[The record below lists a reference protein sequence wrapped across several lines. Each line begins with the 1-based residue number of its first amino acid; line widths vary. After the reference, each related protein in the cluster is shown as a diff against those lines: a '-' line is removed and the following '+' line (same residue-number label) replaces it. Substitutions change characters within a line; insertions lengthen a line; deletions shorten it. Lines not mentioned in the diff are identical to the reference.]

1 MEDEIEEAELKLY
14 SQLYEDS
21 KPKGNEGLDKLKEKL
36 KIYDINPNLNY
47 KIMQKILNKKN
58 LKDEDI
64 NDFCNFYRDYIQ
76 TLFYDQKLD
85 IISKINDE
93 KNKKIKN
100 KIIVKLNEN
109 SFIDS
114 YFNIIKELCSIYSQ
128 LILGQK
134 IDYKKLLNLFHYE
147 YFVDNFDINTPLIYG
162 TYELIFS
169 GLINNLYYH
178 FFVDKS
184 ENIVKENID
193 EVTGFVEYPTSIMKK
208 IEHKVKKEKND
219 VDNSGDINMDIEEEK
234 EEEEESSQKDF
245 DIDPGKIDS
254 RFYFIAPFLS
264 KIISDDFKEIFN
276 LEDIKKEN
284 NSKQYEAKPK
294 INSLIFHLIYFELMF
309 HIYNIYDSKQY
320 LVQFDH
326 RFFFETKK
334 EKFQFFKI
342 MNKIRNEII
351 IVDENEKEV
360 KNDKD
365 ITNKNY
371 TVYNAK
377 NRKEKIEFNPYDYIL
392 SKFTSVKN
400 FDDLVERV
408 SNVNYFSLN
417 KFYKENRLFEN
428 IKLDNLFKENI
439 KETLSSKTINELFG
453 QYINFSDYT
462 CPYSGVKKED
472 FIKQTFNITYYFP
485 IPFKNISGFTYKKYG
500 LIFIS
505 NINRFEEV
513 IKPKNKNNF
522 NKLYCKKINNLS
534 FIKVVHIHEIIGNYS
549 CTIIHANNYEIPT
562 STPTNTFKDYEPKN
576 DFQTLVSKMDGVDK
590 GESNLLGNK
599 KKYIYAKGALFIINN
614 NNYNNNLEKF
624 CKEFIK
630 ENKFKNGDILN
641 LVKESEKNEL
651 IAEIINQFDSEK
663 KILCS
668 FKLTKENY
676 SSFRIIDTSEKD
688 RIIED
693 ELFDK
698 GISCFENAT
707 HIFPIY
713 EKYK

>member
-1 MEDEIEEAELKLY
+1 MEDEIEVAELKLY
-14 SQLYEDS
+14 TQLYEDS

-47 KIMQKILNKKN
+47 KIMQKILAKKN

-64 NDFCNFYRDYIQ
+64 DDFCNFYRDYIQ

-85 IISKINDE
+85 IISKIKDK
-93 KNKKIKN
+93 KNVKIKN
-100 KIIVKLNEN
+100 KILFKLNEK

-114 YFNIIKELCSIYSQ
+114 YFNIIKGLCTISSK
-128 LILGQK
+128 LSLHKK
-134 IDYKKLLNLFHYE
+134 INYQNLLELFHYE
-147 YFVDNFDINTPLIYG
+147 YFVDYFSINTPLIYG
-162 TYELIFS
+162 TYELIFA

-178 FFVDKS
+178 FFVDKR
-184 ENIVKENID
+184 ENIIDENID
-193 EVTGFVEYPTSIMKK
+193 KVTGFAEYPASIMKK
-208 IEHKVKKEKND
+208 IEPKMKKKKND
-219 VDNSGDINMDIEEEK
+219 VDNSGDIKMDIEEEL
-234 EEEEESSQKDF
+234 SQE
-245 DIDPGKIDS
+245 DIDINPSKINS
-254 RFYFIAPFLS
+254 KIYFFNPFLI
-264 KIISDDFKEIFN
+264 KILSDDFKEIFN

-284 NSKQYEAKPK
+284 SSTQYEAKPK
-294 INSLIFHLIYFELMF
+294 VNSLIFHLLFFELMF
-309 HIYNIYDSKQY
+309 HIYNIYNNKQY
-320 LVQFDH
+320 LAEFDH
-326 RFFFETKK
+326 QFFFETKK
-334 EKFQFFKI
+334 EKFKFFES

-360 KNDKD
+360 TKDKD

-371 TVYNAK
+371 IVYNAK

-513 IKPKNKNNF
+513 MKPKDENILNKVF
-522 NKLYCKKINNLS
+522 CKKINKIS
-534 FIKVVHIHEIIGNYS
+534 FIKVVHIHEIIGHYS

-562 STPTNTFKDYEPKN
+562 STPPNTFKDYEPKN
-576 DFQTLVSKMDGVDK
+576 DFKTLASKMDGGDK
-590 GESNLLGNK
+590 GESILLGNK
-599 KKYIYAKGALFIINN
+599 IKYIYTKGALFIINN
-614 NNYNNNLEKF
+614 NNYNNSLEKF
-624 CKEFIK
+624 CNEFIK
-630 ENKFKNGDILN
+630 ENKFKKGDILN
-641 LVKESEKNEL
+641 LVTESEKNEL
-651 IAEIINQFDSEK
+651 ISEIINQFYNEK
-663 KILCS
+663 KSLDS
-668 FKLTKENY
+668 FQLTKENY
-676 SSFRIIDTSEKD
+676 SSFRIMDTSEKD
-688 RIIED
+688 EIIED

-698 GISCFENAT
+698 CISCFENET
-707 HIFPIY
+707 HIFPNY
-713 EKYK
+713 GRYK